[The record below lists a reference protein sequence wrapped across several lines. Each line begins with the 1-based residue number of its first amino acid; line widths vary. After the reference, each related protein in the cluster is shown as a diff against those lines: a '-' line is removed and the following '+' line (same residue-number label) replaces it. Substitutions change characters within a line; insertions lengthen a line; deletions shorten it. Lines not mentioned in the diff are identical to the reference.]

1 MSQPDNR
8 SIDGQQTRRGHLKSL
23 ALGGLGLLAAGSSVG
38 CNRRPAGEGLT
49 RFERWK
55 REHRPTRPS
64 YPLTSRLRLLIW
76 RDCLDPRLLEKF
88 AEDYKVE
95 LDVAYFENNSELKTL
110 AETKP
115 DAFDLLMPSDY
126 VVQRFVRRDLIAPLN
141 KANLPNLG
149 NVSPLFFDSPY
160 DPELQYS
167 VPLFHS
173 YLGVTFNREAVRYI
187 PKTFNLR
194 MPSPE
199 EDLLMYGYRAL
210 LDEPRVALTAALM
223 DDGVGP
229 NEATAQTL
237 QKATDR
243 LINETGE
250 LGIRYLASQLPSA
263 LARNEIKL
271 AVNWS
276 GGAAVALKSNPS
288 IRFVLPSRSKL
299 VQVDGFV
306 IPKASKAKSTAEF
319 FLNFLLEPGVSGALT
334 NYSLYAN
341 TVELSRSYVDR
352 DILLGPAYMEPARR
366 ERVFITDLGPLE
378 DEFEAQWKRLRL
390 LAPKVTAKVPLPP
403 REDARTYDAAT
414 AR

>member
-1 MSQPDNR
+1 MSQPDHR
-8 SIDGQQTRRGHLKSL
+8 SADGLPTRRAHLKSL
-23 ALGGLGLLAAGSSVG
+23 ALGSLSLLAAGVAVG
-38 CNRRPAGEGLT
+38 CNRRPANEGLS

-55 REHRPTRPS
+55 REHRPARPA

-76 RDCLDPRLLEKF
+76 RDYLDPRLLEKF
-88 AEDYKVE
+88 AEDYHVE
-95 LDVAYFENNSELKTL
+95 LEITYFENNSELKVL

-126 VVQRFVRRDLIAPLN
+126 VVQRFIRQDLIAPLS

-149 NVSPLFFDSPY
+149 NVSPLFFRSPY
-160 DPELQYS
+160 DPELRYS

-173 YLGVTFNREAVRYI
+173 CLGVTFNREVVRYI

-194 MPSPE
+194 MPTRE
-199 EDLLMYGYRAL
+199 EELLMYGYRAL

-229 NEATAQTL
+229 NDATAQTL
-237 QKATDR
+237 QKVTDR
-243 LINETGE
+243 LISETGE
-250 LGIRYLASQLPSA
+250 LGIRYLASQLPAA
-263 LARNEIKL
+263 LARDEIKL

-276 GGAAVALKSNPS
+276 GAAAVALKSNAS

-299 VQVDGFV
+299 VQVDSFV
-306 IPKASKAKSTAEF
+306 IPKSSKSKSTAEF
-319 FLNFLLEPGVSGALT
+319 FLNYLLDPGVSGALT

-341 TVELSRSYVDR
+341 TVGPSRSYIDR
-352 DILLGPAYMEPARR
+352 DILLGPAYMQPALR

-390 LAPKVTAKVPLPP
+390 QAPKVTAKVPLPP
-403 REDARTYDAAT
+403 HEDSQTYDAAT